1 VHFFKHAV
9 WKWLGA
15 GHEVIITSR
24 EKDIA
29 LHLLDYYDF
38 KHTNLGSAG
47 SGFFKLSIE
56 LMFRTC
62 KLLKVIRHQK
72 PDIMIGVAGTFIA
85 PAGKLTG
92 IPVIIFYDTEQAS
105 ISNAIAYPLAKA
117 IVTPSAYSKPI
128 KRNHITYN
136 GYQELAY
143 LAPKYFS
150 PDPSVLELL
159 GITKGE
165 KYVIVRFVSWGAGHD
180 IGHKGITLDNKR
192 KAVEEFSKYAKVFIS
207 SEAELSED
215 LRRFEMDIPL
225 NKVHDALYYASL
237 LYGESATMASECAML
252 GTPAIFLNNN
262 KLGYLVDEE
271 EAYGA
276 VFNFTE
282 SLEDQKKSIS
292 KGIELLKKENIKQL
306 WAEKRSR
313 ILAEKIDVTDFI
325 VNLVENYPESI
336 SKYI

>member
-1 VHFFKHAV
+1 M
-9 WKWLGA
+9 
-15 GHEVIITSR
+15 
-24 EKDIA
+24 
-29 LHLLDYYDF
+29 LDYYGF
-38 KHTNLGSAG
+38 KHINLGSAG

-56 LMFRTC
+56 LVVRTC
-62 KLLKVIRHQK
+62 KLLKVILREK
-72 PDIMIGVAGTFIA
+72 PDIMIAVAGTFIA

-92 IPVIIFYDTEQAS
+92 IPVIIFYDTEHAS
-105 ISNAIAYPLAKA
+105 VSNAIAYPLAKA

-128 KRNHITYN
+128 KRNHITYD

-150 PDPSVLELL
+150 PDPSILELL
-159 GITKGE
+159 SVTEKE

-192 KAVEEFSKYAKVFIS
+192 KAVEEFSKYCKVFIS

-215 LRRFEMDIPL
+215 LRRFEMDVPL

-237 LYGESATMASECAML
+237 LYGESATMASECAVL
-252 GTPAIFLNNN
+252 GTPAIYLDNDGR
-262 KLGYLVDEE
+262 GYTDEE
-271 EAYGA
+271 EEKYGA

-282 SLEDQKKSIS
+282 SLKDQQKSIS
-292 KGIELLKKENIKQL
+292 KGIELLKKENVKQL

-336 SKYI
+336 DKYK

>member
-1 VHFFKHAV
+1 MD
-9 WKWLGA
+9 A
-15 GHEVIITSR
+15 GHKVIITSR
-24 EKDIA
+24 KKDIA
-29 LHLLDYYDF
+29 LYLLDYYGF
-38 KHTNLGSAG
+38 KHINLGIAG

-56 LMFRTC
+56 LVVRTC
-62 KLLKVIRHQK
+62 KLLKVIRREK
-72 PDIMIGVAGTFIA
+72 PDIMIAVAGTFIA
-85 PAGKLTG
+85 PAGKLTR

-128 KRNHITYN
+128 KRNHVTYD

-150 PDPSVLELL
+150 PDPSILELL
-159 GITKGE
+159 GVKKDE

-215 LRRFEMDIPL
+215 LQRFEMDIPF

-237 LYGESATMASECAML
+237 LYGESATMASECAVL
-252 GTPAIFLNNN
+252 GTPAIYLDNDGR
-262 KLGYLVDEE
+262 GYTDEQE
-271 EAYGA
+271 EKYGA

-282 SLEDQKKSIS
+282 SLEDQRKSIS
-292 KGIELLKKENIKQL
+292 KGIELLKKANIKQL

-313 ILAEKIDVTDFI
+313 ILADKIDVTDFI
-325 VNLVENYPESI
+325 VNLIGNYPDSI
-336 SKYI
+336 NKYIMHYHY

>member
-1 VHFFKHAV
+1 V
-9 WKWLGA
+9 WNWIDA
-15 GHEVIITSR
+15 GHKVIITSR
-24 EKDIA
+24 KKDIA
-29 LHLLDYYDF
+29 LYLLDYYGF
-38 KHTNLGSAG
+38 KHINLGIAG

-56 LMFRTC
+56 LVVRTC
-62 KLLKVIRHQK
+62 KLLKVIRCEK
-72 PDIMIGVAGTFIA
+72 PDIMIAVAGTFIA

-92 IPVIIFYDTEQAS
+92 IPVIIFYDTEHAS
-105 ISNAIAYPLAKA
+105 VSNAIAYPLAKA

-128 KRNHITYN
+128 KRNHITYD

-150 PDPSVLELL
+150 PDPTILTLL
-159 GITKGE
+159 GVENDE

-192 KAVEEFSKYAKVFIS
+192 EAVKEFSKYAKVFIS

-215 LRRFEMDIPL
+215 LRGFEMDIPL

-237 LYGESATMASECAML
+237 FYGESATMASECAML

-271 EAYGA
+271 EVYGA

-282 SLEDQKKSIS
+282 SLEDQRNSIC

-306 WAEKRSR
+306 WAEKRTR
-313 ILAEKIDVTDFI
+313 MLAEKIDVTDFI
-325 VNLVENYPESI
+325 VNLVENYPASI
-336 SKYI
+336 NKYL